1 MKVSNLSN
9 AARFNLG
16 KTMKLGVVGL
26 ATTGVLGMALSLTP
40 HQTPV
45 AQAQTA
51 GAATTT
57 METAVFNQ
65 INSYRASQKLP
76 ALKLNSVITTQ
87 ARNHSATQASTKRMS
102 HDGFQARVSAIG
114 QTVPWAGA
122 AENVAYNMG
131 YSDPATVAVNGWL
144 KSPGHLANI
153 KGNYNLTG
161 IGVARNSQG
170 QVYFTQ
176 IFIRSR

>member
-1 MKVSNLSN
+1 MKVFNSSN

-26 ATTGVLGMALSLTP
+26 ATTGVLGSALLLTP
-40 HQTPV
+40 DQTPV

-65 INSYRASQKLP
+65 INAYRASQKLP
-76 ALKLNSVITTQ
+76 ALKLNAAITTQ

-102 HDGFQARVSAIG
+102 HDGFQARVNAIG

-131 YSDPATVAVNGWL
+131 YSDPATVAVNGWI

-161 IGVARNSQG
+161 IGVARNAQG

>member
-1 MKVSNLSN
+1 MKVFNSSNP
-9 AARFNLG
+9 ARFNLG

-26 ATTGVLGMALSLTP
+26 TAGVLGSALLLTP
-40 HQTPV
+40 DQTPV

-65 INSYRASQKLP
+65 INTYRASQKLP
-76 ALKLNSVITTQ
+76 ALKLNAAITTQ

-102 HDGFQARVSAIG
+102 HDGFQARVNAIG
-114 QTVPWAGA
+114 TTVPWSGA
-122 AENVAYNMG
+122 AENVAYNFG
-131 YSDPATVAVNGWL
+131 YSDPATVAVNGWI

-161 IGVARNSQG
+161 IGVARNAQG

>member
-1 MKVSNLSN
+1 MKVSNSSN

-26 ATTGVLGMALSLTP
+26 ATTGVLGSALLLTP
-40 HQTPV
+40 DNTPI

-65 INSYRASQKLP
+65 INAYRATQKLP
-76 ALKLNSVITTQ
+76 ALKLNSTITTQ
-87 ARNHSATQASTKRMS
+87 ARNHSVTQASTKRMS
-102 HDGFQARVSAIG
+102 HDGFQTRINTIG
-114 QTVPWAGA
+114 QTVPWSGA
-122 AENVAYNMG
+122 AENVAYNYG
-131 YSDPATVAVNGWL
+131 YSDPATVAVNGWI

-153 KGNYNLTG
+153 KGNFNLTG
-161 IGVARNSQG
+161 IGVAKNSQG